1 MPNAATSVRIA
12 GDANGILSALAAK
25 LGTSKAQVI
34 ETALKEL
41 EERIFWAEVRGA
53 FESITA
59 DPEEAARQKAEI
71 ELWDQTSDRDFKD
84 EVW

>member
-1 MPNAATSVRIA
+1 MRQIA
-12 GDANGILSALAAK
+12 GK
-25 LGTSKAQVI
+25 YKAQVV
-34 ETALKEL
+34 ETALQEL
-41 EERIFWAEVRGA
+41 KERIFWAEVRGA
-53 FESITA
+53 FERITA